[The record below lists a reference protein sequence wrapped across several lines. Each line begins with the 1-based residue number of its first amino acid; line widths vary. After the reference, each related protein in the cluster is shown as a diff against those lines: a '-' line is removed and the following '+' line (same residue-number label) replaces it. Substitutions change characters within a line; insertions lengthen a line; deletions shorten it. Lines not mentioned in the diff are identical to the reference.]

1 MDNLVSIIIPVY
13 NASSTLQR
21 CVESIINNDYKNI
34 EIILID
40 DCSKD
45 SSLEVCKLLSDKYDN
60 VLYYHNDIN
69 KGVSFTR
76 NVGLKNCKGK
86 YVLFIDSDDYV
97 ENDYISS
104 LLNMKIKYHD
114 SFILCGY
121 LNEDMKYNQRID
133 DILYSTND
141 IDNIS
146 IEYLEELHNKT
157 LLQQLWNKIF
167 IKDIIIDNNIL
178 FDESINVGEDFKFVL
193 EYLKYSKYKTIY
205 IINKSLYHYM
215 RDQSTSLMYNVNYTH
230 LDVSLD
236 NHRMM
241 YKLLNKNDKEI
252 NNLVNN
258 KRQHMLNNYAYLI
271 FRNKNMSFKY
281 KKYNI
286 YNLDSKIG
294 KKLFRDNVILYIK
307 EMIRK
312 YI

>member
-21 CVESIINNDYKNI
+21 CVESIINNDYKNV

-45 SSLEVCKLLSDKYDN
+45 SSLEVCKLLSDHYDN
-60 VLYYHNDIN
+60 VIYYHNDVN
-69 KGVSFTR
+69 KGVSYTR

-86 YVLFIDSDDYV
+86 YILFIDSDDYV
-97 ENDYISS
+97 EHNYISS
-104 LLNMKIKYHD
+104 LLNIKIKYPD
-114 SFILCGY
+114 SFLLCGY

-167 IKDIIIDNNIL
+167 IKDIIIDNNVL
-178 FDESINVGEDFKFVL
+178 FDESISVGEDFKFIL
-193 EYLKYSKYKTIY
+193 EYLKYSKYKDIY
-205 IINKSLYHYM
+205 VINKSLYHYM

-230 LDVSLD
+230 LDVSL
-236 NHRMM
+236 NNMQM
-241 YKLLNKNDKEI
+241 LYKLLSKSDKEI
-252 NNLVNN
+252 DNLISN
-258 KRQHMLNNYAYLI
+258 KRLSMLNNYAYII
-271 FRNKNMSFKY
+271 FRNKNMSFKD
-281 KKYNI
+281 KRYNI
-286 YNLDSKIG
+286 YNLDSKLG

-312 YI
+312 FI